1 MNRRKYQ
8 IIWIVLV
15 VVFGAVC
22 SETHIWAQENT
33 TTKKGLEFVED
44 DTEDGVN
51 WIDIFGDETT
61 TEETET
67 ESSTTNPGW
76 VEIPTEPK
84 TTGEEEVTTRR
95 QAEAVTKDTSKGNK
109 DSSATVSDAVTKTVM
124 TIVKL
129 SKAGKK
135 KAKIYVF
142 AQGKYKTKKTK
153 ITVTIQVKKAGK
165 WKTYKVIKKNKNS
178 FYCTIKKKFR
188 ITKKQSYRAYVKIYY
203 YNKKKKKI
211 GSYKKKTK
219 VLRT

>member
-61 TEETET
+61 TEEGETET
-67 ESSTTNPGW
+67 TEEFT
-76 VEIPTEPK
+76 TEPESGALPE
-84 TTGEEEVTTRR
+84 TTRKEEVTTRR
-95 QAEAVTKDTSKGNK
+95 PAEAVTKNTSKGNA
-109 DSSATVSDAVTKTVM
+109 DSSETACSAVSKAVM

-129 SKAGKK
+129 SKSGKK

-142 AQGKYKTKKTK
+142 AEGKYKTKKTK
-153 ITVTIQVKKAGK
+153 ITVIIQVKKAGK
-165 WKTYKVIKKNKNS
+165 WKQYKVLKKTKNS
-178 FYCTIKKKFR
+178 FCCTIKKKFR

-211 GSYKKKTK
+211 GSYKKKSK
-219 VLRT
+219 VLLT